1 MTLAL
6 RLGRTVGEL
15 MESMTAAELMLWR
28 AYDAQSPIGDV
39 RGDVQ
44 AALIASTTAQ
54 VQGAKVTLA
63 EMMLQWEPPEPES
76 DEPDGAWKRFIGT
89 MCPESGMA

>member
-63 EMMLQWEPPEPES
+63 DLLLRWCPPDEPEGTW
-76 DEPDGAWKRFIGT
+76 EGFIGA
-89 MCPESGMA
+89 MCPASGTA